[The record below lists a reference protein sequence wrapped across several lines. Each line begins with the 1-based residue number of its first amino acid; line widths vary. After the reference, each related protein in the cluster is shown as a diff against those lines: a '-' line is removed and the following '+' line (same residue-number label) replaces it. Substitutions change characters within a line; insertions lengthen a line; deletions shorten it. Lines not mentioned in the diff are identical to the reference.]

1 MDITTHEEIAMSST
15 SSAVERIV
23 VQATPK
29 EKRAIV
35 AKARRLNMSISDLMR
50 RGADEFTPA
59 SADLLAL
66 AEVAEASALRSIAM
80 IDETTRLVDESNAR
94 IAAMEAKA
102 QTERQQSAAV
112 ARRAPTRRPGR

>member
-1 MDITTHEEIAMSST
+1 MDIARHEEIAMSST

-29 EKRAIV
+29 EKQAIV

-66 AEVAEASALRSIAM
+66 AEVAEASAQRSIAM

-102 QTERQQSAAV
+102 RAARQQSAEPAPRAA
-112 ARRAPTRRPGR
+112 ARRPRR

>member
-1 MDITTHEEIAMSST
+1 MSST

-23 VQATPK
+23 VQATLK
-29 EKRAIV
+29 EKQAIV

-66 AEVAEASALRSIAM
+66 AEVAEASARRSIAM

-94 IAAMEAKA
+94 IAAMEANA
-102 QTERQQSAAV
+102 QTKRQQSAAM
-112 ARRAPTRRPGR
+112 ARRAPTRRSGR

>member
-1 MDITTHEEIAMSST
+1 MSST

-29 EKRAIV
+29 EKQAIV

-66 AEVAEASALRSIAM
+66 AEVAEASAQRSIAM

-102 QTERQQSAAV
+102 QAARQQSAAP
-112 ARRAPTRRPGR
+112 ARRAAARRPRR

>member
-1 MDITTHEEIAMSST
+1 MDIAPHEEIAMSST

-29 EKRAIV
+29 EKQAIV

-102 QTERQQSAAV
+102 QTERRQSAAV

>member
-1 MDITTHEEIAMSST
+1 MDIAQHEETAMSST

-29 EKRAIV
+29 EKQAIV

-66 AEVAEASALRSIAM
+66 AEVVEASAQRSIAM

-102 QTERQQSAAV
+102 QTARQQSAEPAPRAA
-112 ARRAPTRRPGR
+112 ARRPRR

>member
-1 MDITTHEEIAMSST
+1 MDIAQHEETAMSST

-29 EKRAIV
+29 EKQAIV

-66 AEVAEASALRSIAM
+66 AEVAEASAQRSIAL

-102 QTERQQSAAV
+102 QAARKQSAEPAPRAA
-112 ARRAPTRRPGR
+112 ARRPRR

>member
-1 MDITTHEEIAMSST
+1 MSST

-29 EKRAIV
+29 EKQAIV

-102 QTERQQSAAV
+102 QTERRQSAAV

>member
-1 MDITTHEEIAMSST
+1 MSST
-15 SSAVERIV
+15 NRAVERIV

-29 EKRAIV
+29 EKQAIV

-59 SADLLAL
+59 SADMLAL
-66 AEVAEASALRSIAM
+66 AAVAEASAVRSIAM

-94 IAAMEAKA
+94 IAAMEGKA

-112 ARRAPTRRPGR
+112 ARRAPTRRAGR

>member
-1 MDITTHEEIAMSST
+1 MDIAPHEEMAMSST

-29 EKRAIV
+29 EKQAIV

-66 AEVAEASALRSIAM
+66 AEVAEASAMRSIAM

-102 QTERQQSAAV
+102 QTERRQSAAV
-112 ARRAPTRRPGR
+112 ARRAPTRRSGL